1 MILVNWQLCQNDL
14 IGARAVLALLL
25 EDHFFRVTFP

>member
-14 IGARAVLALLL
+14 IGARAVLAMLL
-25 EDHFFRVTFP
+25 EDHFSE